1 MKNNGFI
8 QKHPIVKHLLWM
20 LGLSVGIVIV
30 VMLFVKIYSRHGQEY
45 VMDDYAGM
53 QYNDV
58 VASNSLGLRFVIT
71 DSIFSE
77 DTEGGTI
84 LTQDPPAG
92 AMIKK
97 GRKVYLTI
105 AASDPEDVIMPD
117 LIDMSLRQA
126 VSQLMSEGLT
136 IGKLDFVESQ
146 YRNAI
151 QAQRI
156 KGRTVAA
163 GQKVSR
169 GAVVDLT
176 VGKGESDLGTIV
188 PVVIGK
194 NREGVQRAVFASSL
208 NISESFN
215 SGVTNKATAK
225 AYKQEPVCSDI
236 KYPLGTI
243 VRVWYCNANE
253 YESQRRSADRE
264 IDSLKRVADSLR
276 HALEDEGDEGDG
288 FDLDFLDVDDM
299 W

>member
-1 MKNNGFI
+1 M
-8 QKHPIVKHLLWM
+8 KHLLWM
-20 LGLSVGIVIV
+20 LALSVGIVLL

-45 VMDDYAGM
+45 VMENYAG
-53 QYNDV
+53 QNYRDV
-58 VASNSLGLRFVIT
+58 VESNGLGLRFVIT
-71 DSIFSE
+71 DSIYNE

-105 AASDPEDVIMPD
+105 AASDPEDMVMPD

-156 KGRTVAA
+156 NGRTVAA

-188 PVVIGK
+188 PVLIGK
-194 NREGVQRAVFASSL
+194 NREGAQRAVFASSL

-253 YESQRRSADRE
+253 YESLRRSAERE
-264 IDSLKRVADSLR
+264 IDSLRRVADSLR
-276 HALEDEGDEGDG
+276 HALESEGEVDDSFEYL
-288 FDLDFLDVDDM
+288 DLDDL